1 LRFRSGVTA
10 GSVATLVG
18 GELIGAGERAVAGVA
33 ALGAAGPGDLA
44 FAYGPE
50 GEPLLRATRA
60 DVVIV
65 PGSLRHAVPAH
76 TTAIVVDH
84 PVAAVVHAIEVFR
97 PVSGE
102 WGIHPTARL
111 GAGCSWRGRIRV
123 DAHAVIGRTVNF
135 GVDCR
140 VGHGV
145 VIEAGARFGDRCQI
159 GSGATVHADARVG
172 NDVTIR
178 TGARVGGPGFG
189 FVNEAGLHR
198 RVPQL
203 AGCSVGDHVEI
214 GANTTVDRGGS
225 RDTEIGEGTKID
237 NLVQIAHNVR
247 IGRHCIVMAQVGIA
261 GSVTVEDGV
270 LLAGQAGLADHLTVG
285 RGARIAAQSGVI
297 GDVPA
302 GATVSGY
309 PARDHRAVLRQSAAL
324 ARLTPLVS
332 DIERTVQP
340 DE

>member
-10 GSVATLVG
+10 GSVANLVG
-18 GELIGAGERAVAGVA
+18 GELIGTGERALAGVA

-50 GEPLLRATRA
+50 GEQPLRATRA
-60 DVVIV
+60 GAVIV
-65 PGSLRHAVPAH
+65 PAGLRHALPAPS
-76 TTAIVVDH
+76 TAIVVDH
-84 PVAAVVHAIEVFR
+84 PVTAAARAIELFR
-97 PVSGE
+97 AGSDE
-102 WGIHPTARL
+102 WGVHPTASL
-111 GAGCSWRGRIRV
+111 GAGCTWRGRIRV
-123 DAHAVIGRTVNF
+123 DAHAVIGPAVTF
-135 GVDCR
+135 GEDCR
-140 VGHGV
+140 VGPGA
-145 VIEAGARFGDRCQI
+145 VIEAGATIGDRCEI
-159 GSGATVHADARVG
+159 GPGATVHADVRLG
-172 NDVTIR
+172 NDVAIR
-178 TGARVGGPGFG
+178 TGARVGGAGFG
-189 FVNEAGLHR
+189 FVNEAGRHQ

-203 AGCSVGDHVEI
+203 AGCSVGDSVEI
-214 GANTTVDRGGS
+214 GANSTVDRGGS

-247 IGRHCIVMAQVGIA
+247 IGRHCVIMAQVGIA
-261 GSVTVEDGV
+261 GTVTVEDGV

-297 GDVPA
+297 GDVPR

-324 ARLTPLVS
+324 ARLTPLVT
-332 DIERTVQP
+332 DIERIVQR

>member
-10 GSVATLVG
+10 GSVASLVG
-18 GELIGAGERAVAGVA
+18 GELIGTGDRALAGVA
-33 ALGAAGPGDLA
+33 ALGAAGLGDLA
-44 FAYGPE
+44 FAHGPE
-50 GEPLLRATRA
+50 GEAPLRATRA
-60 DVVIV
+60 GVVIV
-65 PGSLRHAVPAH
+65 PGSLRDAVPAH
-76 TTAIVVDH
+76 STAIVVDH
-84 PVAAVVHAIEVFR
+84 PITAVTRAIDIFR
-97 PVSGE
+97 PGSDE
-102 WGIHPTARL
+102 WGVHSTARF
-111 GAGCSWRGRIRV
+111 GAGCSWRGRIQV
-123 DAHAVIGRTVNF
+123 GAHAVIGPTVTF
-135 GVDCR
+135 GEDCR
-140 VGHGV
+140 VAPGV
-145 VIEAGARFGDRCQI
+145 VIEAGARFGDRCEI
-159 GSGATVHADARVG
+159 GPGATVHADAHLG

-178 TGARVGGPGFG
+178 TGARVGGAGFG
-189 FVNEAGLHR
+189 FVNEARRHQ

-203 AGCSVGDHVEI
+203 AGCFVGDWVEI
-214 GANTTVDRGGS
+214 GANSTVDRGGS

-261 GSVTVEDGV
+261 GTVTVEDGV

-309 PARDHRAVLRQSAAL
+309 PARDHRSVLRQSAAL
-324 ARLTPLVS
+324 ARLTPLVT
-332 DIERTVQP
+332 DIERTVQR